1 MSEDF
6 ISRPEHEA
14 FAECMRSENQRLH
27 DEETRQN
34 KRLENI
40 ERMVENFRAVQASM
54 EKMEA
59 IMQSMLQEIEKQGKR
74 LERLESHDGE
84 MWRKAIGYAVTAVI
98 GILIGFIAR
107 QIGL

>member
-14 FAECMRSENQRLH
+14 FADLMRSENQRLH

-40 ERMVENFRAVQASM
+40 ERMVETFRAVQTSLERM
-54 EKMEA
+54 ETIRQA
-59 IMQSMLQEIEKQGKR
+59 TLQEIAKQGKR
-74 LERLESHDGE
+74 LERLESRDGE
-84 MWRKAIGYAVTAVI
+84 KWRKLIGYVVTTIA

>member
-14 FAECMRSENQRLH
+14 FADLMRSENQRLH

-54 EKMEA
+54 EKMET
-59 IMQSMLQEIEKQGKR
+59 IMQSMLQEIGKQGKR
-74 LERLESHDGE
+74 LERLESRDGE
-84 MWRKAIGYAVTAVI
+84 KWRKLIGYVATAI
-98 GILIGFIAR
+98 TGILIGFIAH